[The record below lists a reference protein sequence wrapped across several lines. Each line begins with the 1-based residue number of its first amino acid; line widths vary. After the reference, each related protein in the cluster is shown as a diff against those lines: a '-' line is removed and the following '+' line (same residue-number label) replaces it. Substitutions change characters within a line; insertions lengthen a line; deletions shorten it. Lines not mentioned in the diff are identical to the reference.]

1 MSARSGSGTARPS
14 SARASTTSSATVRT
28 PDSVPI
34 KELQLLVRDYR
45 SQQDR
50 LTRSEHS
57 GEFSDLV
64 KRMQALRARELTGVI
79 NDLED
84 LIAGREH
91 PAKRRGEKMRERT
104 DG

>member
-1 MSARSGSGTARPS
+1 M
-14 SARASTTSSATVRT
+14 SARASKGADARHETSRT
-28 PDSVPI
+28 AVPT
-34 KELQLLVRDYR
+34 KDLQLLVRDYR
-45 SQQDR
+45 STQER

-64 KRMQALRARELTGVI
+64 KRMQHLRARELTGVI

-91 PAKRRGEKMRERT
+91 PAQRRGEKMQERAS
-104 DG
+104 G

>member
-1 MSARSGSGTARPS
+1 MSARSGSGTAPRS
-14 SARASTTSSATVRT
+14 SARDSTTSSASART
-28 PDSVPI
+28 SVPLRD
-34 KELQLLVRDYR
+34 LQTLVRDYR
-45 SQQDR
+45 SQQER

-64 KRMQALRARELTGVI
+64 KRMQSLRARELTGVI

-91 PAKRRGEKMRERT
+91 PSKRRGETMRERA